1 MLTEEQLQD
10 IFELADLMSNG
21 DRELFLQLR
30 DVVFASDPNQILDSI
45 ERILEPDSFD
55 DFLDRVGESEKDN
68 LWLILIKLLEHYNYI
83 CVRDYKDNLEDF
95 IYFFDRLHQVRNAGI
110 SLKLDSDG
118 LNPAASISE
127 WTRVVDSKYL
137 DENFCLGA
145 VDMDTDSYYLFF
157 SKQATFVR
165 LQELAGNLGY
175 RIDYAKNM

>member
-10 IFELADLMSNG
+10 IFELSDLMSNG

-30 DVVFASDPNQILDSI
+30 EVVFASDPHEILNFMERILDS
-45 ERILEPDSFD
+45 ESFD
-55 DFLDRVGESEKDN
+55 DFLDRVGESEKEN
-68 LWLILIKLLEHYNYI
+68 LWLILIKLLEHLNYI

-95 IYFFDRLHQVRNAGI
+95 IYFFDCLQQVRNAGI
-110 SLKLDSDG
+110 SLKLDSGG
-118 LNPAASISE
+118 LSPIASISE
-127 WTRVVDSKYL
+127 WARVIDNKYL

-157 SKQATFVR
+157 SKQATFIR